1 MRTGDSPQKAM
12 TISTKLKKVLFKLS
26 NLYFP
31 FNHLSPERLQEIV
44 NHIRII
50 ELQQDEI
57 LQMRGSRSQDY
68 LYLMEGEIDIICQG
82 NIRTIN
88 NPEETQRSPILLPN
102 ENNSCSII
110 AKTNCIIS
118 HANRDI
124 LDTIIAWDYIAHET
138 LNTVQH
144 IDTIR
149 NTLVFQRLPIEYIQS
164 AFSRMKPSH
173 FSKGESISADKSDA
187 YYLIISGK
195 AEVQTFDNIQNSFKR
210 VTVLGIGDIFG
221 DQAQV
226 STKKLNET
234 VTMLEDSEVLI
245 LGKADYEELK
255 SRPKVQTVQ
264 SQVAKTM
271 LDNGYKLLDVRY
283 PEEYAENHIADAT
296 LLPLSE
302 LSQQLK
308 QLNKKQPYIVYCHSG
323 PRSAVAT
330 LILHENNI
338 EALSLEGG
346 IRDWPY
352 EVEQA
357 SAKPNV
363 VPLANKFH

>member
-1 MRTGDSPQKAM
+1 M

-68 LYLMEGEIDIICQG
+68 LYLMEGEIDIICEG

-88 NPEETQRSPILLPN
+88 SPEDTQRSPILLPH

-124 LDTIIAWDYIAHET
+124 LDTIIAWDYIAHDT
-138 LNTVQH
+138 LNAVQY
-144 IDTIR
+144 IDIIR
-149 NTLVFQRLPIEYIQS
+149 NTLVFQRLPIEFIQS
-164 AFSRMKPSH
+164 AFSRMKPSR
-173 FSKGESISADKSDA
+173 FSKGQSISADQSDA

-195 AEVQTFDNIQNSFKR
+195 AEVQKFDATQQTFKR
-210 VTVLGIGDIFG
+210 VTELGSGDIFG
-221 DQAQV
+221 DMAQV
-226 STKKLNET
+226 AGKNPDET
-234 VTMLEDSEVLI
+234 ITILEDSEILI
-245 LGKADYEELK
+245 LGKTDYKELK
-255 SRPKVQTVQ
+255 SRPQVQTVQ
-264 SQVAKTM
+264 PQVAQTM

-283 PEEYAENHIADAT
+283 PEEYAENHINNAI
-296 LLPLSE
+296 LVPLSE
-302 LSQQLK
+302 LSQQLEE
-308 QLNKKQPYIVYCHSG
+308 LNKKQPYIVYCHSG
-323 PRSAVAT
+323 PRSAVAA
-330 LILHENNI
+330 LILHQNHF

-352 EVEQA
+352 EVEEA
-357 SAKPNV
+357 SVKPNI